1 MNKATIIIGDNR
13 QTLRALPDQSIQT
26 VITSP
31 PYWGLRDYGTAS
43 WSGGDANCLHIADES
58 KTKKFGNDEF
68 NKNRPSREETK
79 TKGYYFEDVCG
90 DCKATSE
97 DNQIGLETSPDDYVE
112 QLCQV
117 FDEVWRVLRDDGT
130 LWLNLGDS
138 YASFRDS
145 KATPDTLRTGDGTKV
160 ATAANK
166 NPNSLRKA
174 GLKHK
179 DLIGIPWRVALALQA
194 RGWYLR
200 QDIIWAKP
208 NPMPES
214 VTDRCTK
221 SHEYLFLLT
230 KSPKYYFDNQAI
242 KEPVVRQIN
251 GAKYR
256 FGGNKY
262 GDLNDI
268 KHRTKSGQIYKQSET
283 RNKRDVWTIGTSRYK
298 EAHFATYP
306 PELILPCILA
316 GSKPDDLVLDPFS
329 GSGTT
334 GVVALQNNRNYVG
347 LELNP
352 EYASLSEKRLM
363 DACGVFGEVEVRS
376 GL

>member
-1 MNKATIIIGDNR
+1 MSKATVIIGDNR
-13 QTLRALPDQSIQT
+13 QTLKALPDQSVQT

-31 PYWGLRDYGTAS
+31 PYYGLRDYGTAT
-43 WSGGDANCLHIADES
+43 WIGGDEGCSHRRDS
-58 KTKKFGNDEF
+58 KYSELTITGHKVSGAAGIGDAIYK
-68 NKNRPSREETK
+68 
-79 TKGYYFEDVCG
+79 DVCPK
-90 DCKATSE
+90 CNAVRQ
-97 DNQIGLETSPDDYVE
+97 DNQIGLETSPDEYVE
-112 QLCQV
+112 QLCLV

-130 LWLNLGDS
+130 LWLNLGDT

-145 KATPDTLRTGDGTKV
+145 KSTPDSLRSGDGTRV
-160 ATAANK
+160 ATAANR
-166 NPNSLRKA
+166 NPESLRKA

-221 SHEYLFLLT
+221 SHEYLFLLS
-230 KSPKYYFDNQAI
+230 KSPKYFFDNKAMREPATTEPKARDKNAEGYQADY
-242 KEPVVRQIN
+242 PN
-251 GAKYR
+251 GDR
-256 FGGNKY
+256 FSAGERVFGAD
-262 GDLNDI
+262 GL
-268 KHRTKSGQIYKQSET
+268 

-306 PELILPCILA
+306 PELILPCVLA
-316 GSKPDDLVLDPFS
+316 GSKPNDLVLDPFS

-334 GVVALQNNRNYVG
+334 GVVAMSNGRDYLG

-352 EYASLSEKRLM
+352 EYALMSEKRLT
-363 DACGVFGEVEVRS
+363 DACGMFGEVDVQN
-376 GL
+376 G

>member
-1 MNKATIIIGDNR
+1 MNKATIIVGDNR
-13 QTLRALPDQSIQT
+13 QTLRALPDQSIQI

-31 PYWGLRDYGTAS
+31 PYYGLRDYGTAVWVGGNEECS
-43 WSGGDANCLHIADES
+43 HTRDSKYSESTITGHKVSGIAGIDDAIY
-58 KTKKFGNDEF
+58 K
-68 NKNRPSREETK
+68 
-79 TKGYYFEDVCG
+79 DVCPKCNAVRQ
-90 DCKATSE
+90 DS
-97 DNQIGLETSPDDYVE
+97 QIGLETSPDDYVE

-117 FDEVWRVLRDDGT
+117 FDEVWRVLRNDGT

-160 ATAANK
+160 ATAANR

-242 KEPVVRQIN
+242 KEPATTEPKARDKNAEGYQADYPKGDRFSAGERVF
-251 GAKYR
+251 GAD
-256 FGGNKY
+256 GM
-262 GDLNDI
+262 
-268 KHRTKSGQIYKQSET
+268 

-316 GSKPDDLVLDPFS
+316 GSKPNDLVLDPFS

-334 GVVALQNNRNYVG
+334 GVVAMQNNRNYVG

-352 EYASLSEKRLM
+352 EYAFMSEKRLI
-363 DACGVFGEVEVRS
+363 DACGMFGEVEVQD

>member
-1 MNKATIIIGDNR
+1 MSKATIIIGDNR
-13 QTLRALPDQSIQT
+13 QTLKTLAAQSVQT

-31 PYWGLRDYGTAS
+31 PYYGLRDYGTAT
-43 WSGGDANCLHIADES
+43 WVGGDEGCSHRRDS
-58 KTKKFGNDEF
+58 KYSELTITGHKVSGVAGIGDAIYK
-68 NKNRPSREETK
+68 
-79 TKGYYFEDVCG
+79 DVCPKCG
-90 DCKATSE
+90 AVRQ
-97 DNQIGLETSPDDYVE
+97 DNQIGLETSPDEYVE
-112 QLCQV
+112 QLCLV

-130 LWLNLGDS
+130 LWLNLGDT

-145 KATPDTLRTGDGTKV
+145 KSTPDSLRSGDGTKV
-160 ATAANK
+160 ATAANR
-166 NPNSLRKA
+166 NPESLRKA

-221 SHEYLFLLT
+221 SHEYLFLLS
-230 KSPKYYFDNQAI
+230 KSPNYFFDNKAMR
-242 KEPVVRQIN
+242 EPSTEFLIS
-251 GAKYR
+251 GARKR
-256 FGGNKY
+256 EKPMGESSVDAKKRGHGNNV
-262 GDLNDI
+262 GV
-268 KHRTKSGQIYKQSET
+268 TET

-306 PELILPCILA
+306 PELILPCVLA

-334 GVVALQNNRNYVG
+334 GVVAMAHGRDYLG

-352 EYASLSEKRLM
+352 EYALMSEKRLM
-363 DACGVFGEVEVRS
+363 DACGMFGEVEVQN
-376 GL
+376 G